1 MLELSDILQKNL
13 ISKDTSQIVGNIK
26 NVYFSKS
33 CNEIAYFI
41 IEDCINNIHLIAP
54 SDIDAFGDALMTH
67 TSALVKEL
75 DDIDI
80 TQFATGLID
89 MPVYSQ
95 TGILKGR
102 ICSVQFSKQGKISKL
117 ATQEYSFTPQNVA
130 FAKDVILL
138 KPQNRNSKPRKIS
151 IPKPVRDAPVE
162 LFECDTTNSE
172 QSSNQNTSLDIQNQT
187 IPVYSAPPAIPLQ
200 GGVLFSDNALKL
212 IGAPNI
218 DDTSAIT
225 RIISDYD
232 FLLGRTLSDDLKSFS
247 GKLISQ
253 KGKVVTAQ
261 TIENARYAGK
271 LTELVL
277 LSK

>member
-13 ISKDTSQIVGNIK
+13 ISKDTSQIVGRIK

-33 CNEIAYFI
+33 CTEIAYFI
-41 IEDCINNIHLIAP
+41 IEDCINNIHLITP
-54 SDIDAFGDALMTH
+54 SDIDAFGDAIMTR
-67 TSALVKEL
+67 TSALIKEL

-80 TQFATGLID
+80 TQFATGLMD

-95 TGILKGR
+95 TGILKGS
-102 ICSVQFSKQGKISKL
+102 ICSVQFSKQGKIFKL
-117 ATQEYSFTPQNVA
+117 ATQEYSFTPQNVIYA
-130 FAKDVILL
+130 EDVILL
-138 KPQNRNSKPRKIS
+138 KAQNRNSKPRKIS
-151 IPKPVRDAPVE
+151 IPKPDHDAPVQ
-162 LFECDTTNSE
+162 LFENNTTNSE
-172 QSSNQNTSLDIQNQT
+172 QPSNQNTSLDIQNHT
-187 IPVYSAPPAIPLQ
+187 IPIYSASPAVPIQ
-200 GGVLFSDNALKL
+200 GGVLFSDNALKF
-212 IGAPNI
+212 IGAPTLE
-218 DDTSAIT
+218 DTSAIT

-253 KGKVVTAQ
+253 KGEVVTAQ